1 MTFESSF
8 DKDLM
13 NMASTPGGRDIVLPK
28 KQPNPKGIADTPTFD
43 PGKELLDLPT
53 YRDHLQNIVEDRIAQ
68 NSGELLRGLFK
79 NDPDVSGTVNAYLA
93 ICNSVQ
99 PIFTVYNSEHQID
112 REGQKLMQDL
122 LRSLTRD
129 SDYSLGFTMENN
141 LRVVSEGWRYMFLL
155 RGAVACELI
164 LDKLKLPFEVRNI
177 DFSSIEFTESLSG
190 LYKPIQS
197 AEGGRKI
204 SLDFPTIFINYFHR
218 DPTEVYSSS
227 YFVAAINT
235 VAARQHLINTLYKI
249 IQFGFP
255 RIQVTVVE
263 EIARKSAPSDVQSDP
278 IKLRNY
284 LNALRAQISTTMS
297 GLRPDQALIHMD
309 SIDVKILATENGRN
323 GAEANIAAIIS
334 TLNDQN
340 QAALKTMS
348 TVLGRGGAGTNTSS
362 VEARLFAM
370 YADELNRPVAE
381 TWEGIMTLAIR
392 LMGFDGYV
400 DCTFPPVELRPDLEL
415 EPQRIMKQ
423 TRLQKDLSLGLITD
437 DEYHIKMYS
446 RLAPDGV
453 PLLSGTGFLEKQE
466 EGGDMGM
473 SPNTDPLGKSLAP
486 KGSASARSNQNK

>member
-1 MTFESSF
+1 MPFINAF
-8 DKDLM
+8 DQDML
-13 NMASTPGGRDIVLPK
+13 NLNSTPGARQIVLPK
-28 KQPNPKGIADTPTFD
+28 KQSNPAGIADTPTFD
-43 PGKELLDLPT
+43 PGKALLDLPT
-53 YRDHLQNIVEDRIAQ
+53 YRDHLENIVDNRISQ
-68 NSGELLRGLFK
+68 NSKELLQNLFK
-79 NDPDVSGTVNAYLA
+79 NDPDVSGTLNAYLA
-93 ICNSVQ
+93 ISNSVQ

-122 LRSLTRD
+122 VRSLTRD

-141 LRVVSEGWRYMFLL
+141 MRVVSEAWRYMLLL
-155 RGAVACELI
+155 RGAITCELI
-164 LDKLKLPFEVRNI
+164 LDKLKLPFEIRTI
-177 DFSSIEFTESLSG
+177 DFSDIEFTESAPG
-190 LYKPIQS
+190 LYKPTQV

-255 RIQVTVVE
+255 RIQVTVLE
-263 EIARKSAPSDVQSDP
+263 DIARKSAPTDVQSDP
-278 IKLRNY
+278 IKMRNY
-284 LNALRAQISTTMS
+284 LSGLRAQISTTMS
-297 GLRPDQALIHMD
+297 SLRPDQALVHMD
-309 SIDVKILATENGRN
+309 SIEFKILATENGRN
-323 GAEANIAAIIS
+323 GAEANIESIIS

-381 TWEGIMTLAIR
+381 TWEGILTLAIR

-400 DCTFPPVELRPDLEL
+400 NCTFPPVELRPDLEL

-423 TRLQKDLSLGLITD
+423 TRLLKDLSLGMITD

-453 PLLSGTGFLEKQE
+453 PLISGTGFLEKQE

-486 KGSASARSNQNK
+486 KGSASARSNQTK